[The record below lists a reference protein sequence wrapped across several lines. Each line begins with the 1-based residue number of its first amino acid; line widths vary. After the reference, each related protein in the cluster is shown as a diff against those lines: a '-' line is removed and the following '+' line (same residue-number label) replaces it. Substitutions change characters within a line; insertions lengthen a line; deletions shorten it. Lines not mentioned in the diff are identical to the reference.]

1 MRPLVKFNMYGFF
14 SIHIDVHSLNVTYST
29 VFTSTINV
37 TAFPVEANVT
47 KFIITVNRISNKH
60 RC

>member
-1 MRPLVKFNMYGFF
+1 MRPLVKCNMYGFF
-14 SIHIDVHSLNVTYST
+14 SIHIDVHSLNVTYPM

-37 TAFPVEANVT
+37 TAFPVEANIT